1 MFDFINYSV
10 GQMKILNVSDLT
22 KFVQLDLAEVELEPN
37 LQTP

>member
-1 MFDFINYSV
+1 MFDFINYAV

-37 LQTP
+37 LQIP